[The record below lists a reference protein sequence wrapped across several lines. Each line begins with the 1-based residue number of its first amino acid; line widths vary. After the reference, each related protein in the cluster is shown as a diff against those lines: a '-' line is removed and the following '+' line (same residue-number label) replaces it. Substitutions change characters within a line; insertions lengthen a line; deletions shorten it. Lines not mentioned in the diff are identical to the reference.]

1 MRNGQIAYQIE
12 GGKRGL
18 KFVNPDGSGLRYA
31 TGYVCRASVAHCN
44 DFDGPGGFA
53 WSPDGKQLAYLA
65 GQDTADGSPDE
76 LTLYLVGAN
85 GDHLR
90 RLTVCGQCEGV
101 SWSPDG
107 SQIAVARYAGP
118 RGDGTANLWVVN
130 ARNGAMRQVTHCQ
143 SEPVCRTAG
152 YLAYFDPEWSPTGQ
166 AILFTRIGKNGEGR
180 FVYMVRPDGSDLTE
194 PKNLRNRAGAQWSPN
209 GHEIVTGG
217 RHIGITNADGKD
229 LTRLSPVGVFPA
241 WSPDGRKLVYEG
253 PTQRRRV
260 RMDGSWVP
268 GDGIW
273 TINANGS
280 DDGSS
285 TPSLPPWG
293 GQAGDIGRSGHPTAN
308 RSRFPRTRAPT

>member
-1 MRNGQIAYQIE
+1 MVLQSPEKPIEPAQPTVDDVDAGVIKDARKRQHRERRIGASLIIAGVVVGGLIIGSAGGVGGSRTTDRHQQPGVSAATRIPMRNGQIAYQIE
-12 GGKRGL
+12 GWEAWAEVRQSRWLRSAVRDRLRCVGRRLRIATISTG
-18 KFVNPDGSGLRYA
+18 PAGSLGLRMA
-31 TGYVCRASVAHCN
+31 SSSRISLGRTLPTGHPTSLRFTSSA
-44 DFDGPGGFA
+44 P
-53 WSPDGKQLAYLA
+53 
-65 GQDTADGSPDE
+65 
-76 LTLYLVGAN
+76 N

-194 PKNLRNRAGAQWSPN
+194 PKNLRNRAGAQVVAKRP
-209 GHEIVTGG
+209 
-217 RHIGITNADGKD
+217 RDRD
-229 LTRLSPVGVFPA
+229 
-241 WSPDGRKLVYEG
+241 
-253 PTQRRRV
+253 RR
-260 RMDGSWVP
+260 
-268 GDGIW
+268 
-273 TINANGS
+273 
-280 DDGSS
+280 
-285 TPSLPPWG
+285 
-293 GQAGDIGRSGHPTAN
+293 
-308 RSRFPRTRAPT
+308 